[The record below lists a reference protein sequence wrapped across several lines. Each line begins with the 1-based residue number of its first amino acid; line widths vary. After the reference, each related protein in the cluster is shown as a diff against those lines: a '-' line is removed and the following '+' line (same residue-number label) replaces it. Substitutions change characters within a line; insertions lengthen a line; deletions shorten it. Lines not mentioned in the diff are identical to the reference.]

1 MHKGVGPLHTKM
13 RHLVGVRFYL
23 PQKRKTTFAASSA
36 QAKRGGLV
44 RGQAKVV
51 LSFLEWSNKIE
62 PNRYSPGKR
71 TPIQI
76 DNFIFYVILN
86 TERAPTPKRMLLM
99 ALNYPI
105 LWIRQGRHFYF
116 FLITISCKNT

>member
-23 PQKRKTTFAASSA
+23 PQKRKTTFAASCA

-71 TPIQI
+71 TPI
-76 DNFIFYVILN
+76 
-86 TERAPTPKRMLLM
+86 
-99 ALNYPI
+99 
-105 LWIRQGRHFYF
+105 
-116 FLITISCKNT
+116 KN